1 MEHQQRGDELHVQ
14 PQARYLDMRSAREFL
29 ACVQEHTTDGI
40 RLVVVDL
47 SRVQFLDS
55 CGMAALVTLRRARP
69 GLEAFRITGTTDSVQ
84 QQLRLSRV
92 LPLLEG
98 RADGAPAARSRQR
111 AA

>member
-29 ACVQEHTTDGI
+29 ACVQEHTTDGT

-47 SRVQFLDS
+47 SCVQFLDS

-69 GLEAFRITGTTDSVQ
+69 GREALQITGATPSVQ
-84 QQLRLSRV
+84 QQMRLSRV

-98 RADGAPAARSRQR
+98 RGEGSEPNRGRQR